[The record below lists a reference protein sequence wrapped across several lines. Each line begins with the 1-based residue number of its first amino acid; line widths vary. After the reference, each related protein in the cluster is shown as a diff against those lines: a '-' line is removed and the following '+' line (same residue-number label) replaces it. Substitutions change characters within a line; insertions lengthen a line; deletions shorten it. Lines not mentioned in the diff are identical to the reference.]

1 MRKEEILTALNGLN
15 MQLNLLIDR
24 VKKMEDPLEL
34 SKEEQIRKDA
44 YARNVIK
51 KFVTEKGC
59 TLDKALQQELFNKS
73 VFCNWRKISL
83 VKLMRELNINFSYI
97 QDKSKDWKDIII
109 KEFIEEEKNKAS

>member
-1 MRKEEILTALNGLN
+1 MKKEEILTSLNGLS

-34 SKEEQIRKDA
+34 PREEQLKNDA

-51 KFVTEKGC
+51 KFITENGC
-59 TLDKALQQELFNKS
+59 TLDKTLQQELFNKI

-97 QDKSKDWKDIII
+97 QDESKDWKDIVI
-109 KEFIEEEKNKAS
+109 KEFIKVTD